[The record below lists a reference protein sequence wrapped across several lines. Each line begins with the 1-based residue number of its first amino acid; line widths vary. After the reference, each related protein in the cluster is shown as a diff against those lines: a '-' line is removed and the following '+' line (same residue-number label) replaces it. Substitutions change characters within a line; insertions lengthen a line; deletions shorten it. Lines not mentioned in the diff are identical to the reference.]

1 MANLKGQKPATN
13 SRPGSHSNLLT
24 AFRICTI
31 ATYYYIILHNFM
43 AITSEILQNNCELL
57 HITTQTLPSITIYY
71 YIEYYFVLLPNFFHI
86 SLILLP
92 ITTNQNPPLLHIT
105 TRYITSYYFEIT
117 SILLS
122 YYFLLLHAEDYF
134 VLLPSALLHITFC
147 FCVQP
152 RMQHYYVLLQYA
164 ITS

>member
-71 YIEYYFVLLPNFFHI
+71 YIEYYFVLLPYYFHI
-86 SLILLP
+86 FLPYYLLLLPNITLHYYILLHLL
-92 ITTNQNPPLLHIT
+92 LLHIT
-105 TRYITSYYFEIT
+105 SEI
-117 SILLS
+117 LQNN
-122 YYFLLLHAEDYF
+122 F
-134 VLLPSALLHITFC
+134 ALL
-147 FCVQP
+147 
-152 RMQHYYVLLQYA
+152 
-164 ITS
+164 